1 MNNIVDY
8 ENNDKE
14 NNYTNNIGLIVKKY
28 RSKRGITRQVLA
40 NKSGISLRYLAQLE
54 SGKANPTIS
63 IITNMFNNYKGPNK
77 RFLKT
82 AAEKKAE
89 KKEND
94 KKINKA
100 KAINVYLGR
109 KL

>member
-63 IITNMFNNYKGPNK
+63 IITNIAHALNLSLSDIFLLKPSQRTFPITDSGDGPSK
-77 RFLKT
+77 
-82 AAEKKAE
+82 
-89 KKEND
+89 
-94 KKINKA
+94 
-100 KAINVYLGR
+100 
-109 KL
+109 

>member
-40 NKSGISLRYLAQLE
+40 NKSGISLRYLAQ
-54 SGKANPTIS
+54 
-63 IITNMFNNYKGPNK
+63 
-77 RFLKT
+77 
-82 AAEKKAE
+82 
-89 KKEND
+89 
-94 KKINKA
+94 
-100 KAINVYLGR
+100 
-109 KL
+109 